1 MQLGNDIS
9 SIWVA
14 YNRQDMLTES
24 VSTDDMVSLDKIGV
38 RIERNERGDDG
49 GDRYY
54 EYHRDQAVAWLTSN
68 SQDFRVICRLADL
81 DPDYTHLKMSK
92 ALKSDIQQLRRNYY
106 KKQKPERE
114 NRPGR
119 YRLKF

>member
-1 MQLGNDIS
+1 MRTPEQRMFLNVITQAIHDA
-9 SIWVA
+9 A
-14 YNRQDMLTES
+14 Y
-24 VSTDDMVSLDKIGV
+24 K
-38 RIERNERGDDG
+38 GD
-49 GDRYY
+49 DRYY
-54 EYHRDQAVAWLTSN
+54 LYHRDQARAWLISN
-68 SQDFRVICRLADL
+68 SIDFRVICRLADL

-106 KKQKPERE
+106 KKQKPERD

>member
-1 MQLGNDIS
+1 MRTPEQRMFLNVITQAIHDA
-9 SIWVA
+9 A
-14 YNRQDMLTES
+14 Y
-24 VSTDDMVSLDKIGV
+24 K
-38 RIERNERGDDG
+38 GD
-49 GDRYY
+49 DRYY
-54 EYHRDQAVAWLTSN
+54 SYHRDQARAWLTSN
-68 SQDFRVICRLADL
+68 SIDFRVVCRLADL
-81 DPDYTHLKMSK
+81 DPDYTYLKMSK

>member
-1 MQLGNDIS
+1 MRTPEQRMFLNVITQAIHDA
-9 SIWVA
+9 A
-14 YNRQDMLTES
+14 Y
-24 VSTDDMVSLDKIGV
+24 K
-38 RIERNERGDDG
+38 GD
-49 GDRYY
+49 DRYY
-54 EYHRDQAVAWLTSN
+54 SYHRDQARAWLVSN
-68 SQDFRVICRLADL
+68 SIDFRVICRLADL

-92 ALKSDIQQLRRNYY
+92 AIKSDIQQLRRNYY